1 MKTADL
7 EGAALDWA
15 VAKIEYPEPDYSS
28 DDWLTYIT
36 VGCSDEGWV
45 FTPSTDW
52 AQGGPIIEREK
63 ITPQYMDRGY
73 WRAWTEV
80 GEKAHKVA
88 YGPTPLIAAMRCYVA
103 SRLGD
108 EVEIPEE
115 E

>member
-7 EGAALDWA
+7 EYKLLDLI
-15 VAKIEYPEPDYSS
+15 VKQIEDGIKDYS
-28 DDWLTYIT
+28 
-36 VGCSDEGWV
+36 
-45 FTPSTDW
+45 PSTNW
-52 AQGGPIIEREK
+52 VQGGPIIEREK

-108 EVEIPEE
+108 EVELPEE
-115 E
+115 LK